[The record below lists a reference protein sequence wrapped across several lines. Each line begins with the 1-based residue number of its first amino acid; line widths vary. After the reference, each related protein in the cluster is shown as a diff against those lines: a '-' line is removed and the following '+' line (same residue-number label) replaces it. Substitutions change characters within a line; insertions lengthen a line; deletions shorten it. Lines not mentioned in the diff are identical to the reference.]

1 MITLPSSPDETF
13 GNDYTLRPAVG
24 EGLRWQLPDG
34 ERRGRPA
41 PDLNAFFIFKR
52 QECARWMDSN

>member
-13 GNDYTLRPAVG
+13 GNNYTLRPAVG
-24 EGLRWQLPDG
+24 EGLLRQVLEG
-34 ERRGRPA
+34 ERPRRPA

-52 QECARWMDSN
+52 QECARWIDSN